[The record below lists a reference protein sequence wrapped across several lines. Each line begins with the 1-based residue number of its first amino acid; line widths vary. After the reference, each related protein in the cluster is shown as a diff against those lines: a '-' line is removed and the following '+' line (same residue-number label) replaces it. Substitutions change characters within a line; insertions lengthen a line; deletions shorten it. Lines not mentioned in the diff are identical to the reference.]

1 MAQGKTEQARNYLTK
16 AIEDDSENVFAINL
30 LGELLLQLQKH
41 PMQSS
46 SLLKPLKSRLSLR
59 RLT

>member
-30 LGELLLQLQKH
+30 LGELLLQLQKTSDAIIQFAKAIEIT
-41 PMQSS
+41 PQFA
-46 SLLKPLKSRLSLR
+46 PP
-59 RLT
+59 